1 MAQEGWSPAPLEAE
15 LGCQGLGQ
23 RGWKEKWLVGESP
36 VAIVCFCSLGVGI
49 GVGVGGATRGD
60 KASGQPGL

>member
-15 LGCQGLGQ
+15 LGSQGLGQ